1 LKILRGLQAL
11 SDDPPRRPVC
21 TIGFFDGFHRGHAS
35 LMNDLLRWSEELSG
49 TSTVITFSTHPKQV
63 VLGSAPAV
71 LTPLE
76 RRLELIEAMGI
87 DTVLVLPFDEQFS
100 RISPEQFIREVL
112 VGALATEHLLMGFD
126 SAFGQGAKG
135 TAQYLQQIPELP
147 LEVRLSPPL
156 MMEGEAV
163 SSSVVRSTLLDGDLT
178 RAQRLL
184 GRPFSLRGEVIV
196 GDQRGASIGFPTA
209 NLDPGPVL
217 VPPVGVYLGSV
228 ILGTSILGTSILG
241 TSKSPGEVAAID
253 NEPTSWPAAINIG
266 RRPTFG
272 TPEAPEGTPFDPQL
286 DRLEAHLD
294 GFEGDLYGQIIT
306 VELHRR
312 LRGERRFESLDAL
325 RRQIVRDVESLRDW
339 WQVRGADG
347 ATEL

>member
-1 LKILRGLQAL
+1 MKILRGLQAL

-135 TAQYLQQIPELP
+135 TAQYLQQIPDLP

-163 SSSVVRSTLLDGDLT
+163 SSSVVRLTLEEGDLT

-196 GDQRGASIGFPTA
+196 GDRRGASIGFPTA

-228 ILGTSILGTSILG
+228 ILGSSILG
-241 TSKSPGEVAAID
+241 TSKSAGEVAASD
-253 NEPTSWPAAINIG
+253 NESNSWPAAINIG

-272 TPEAPEGTPFDPQL
+272 TAEAPEGTPFDPQL

>member
-1 LKILRGLQAL
+1 MKILCGLESLA
-11 SDDPPRRPVC
+11 SDPPRRPVC

-35 LMNDLLRWSEELSG
+35 LMDDLLRWSEEVSG

-76 RRLELIEAMGI
+76 RRLELLDSTGV
-87 DTVLVLPFDEQFS
+87 DTVVVLPFDEQLS
-100 RISPEQFIREVL
+100 RISPEQFIADVL
-112 VGALATEHLLMGFD
+112 VGALGSQHLLMGFD

-135 TAQYLQQIPELP
+135 TAQYLQQIPNLP
-147 LEVRLSPPL
+147 LELRLSPPL
-156 MMEGEAV
+156 IMEGEAV
-163 SSSVVRSTLLDGDLT
+163 SSSVVRATLEEGDLT

-184 GRPFSLRGEVIV
+184 GRPFSLRGEVIL

-228 ILGTSILGTSILG
+228 ILGGPQQ
-241 TSKSPGEVAAID
+241 PGED
-253 NEPTSWPAAINIG
+253 CKTWPAAINIG

-272 TPEAPEGTPFDPQL
+272 TPEAPEGTPFDPKL

-294 GFEGDLYGQIIT
+294 GFDGDLYGHTIT

-339 WQVRGADG
+339 WQVRRADG
-347 ATEL
+347 ATDR

>member
-1 LKILRGLQAL
+1 
-11 SDDPPRRPVC
+11 
-21 TIGFFDGFHRGHAS
+21 
-35 LMNDLLRWSEELSG
+35 
-49 TSTVITFSTHPKQV
+49 
-63 VLGSAPAV
+63 
-71 LTPLE
+71 
-76 RRLELIEAMGI
+76 
-87 DTVLVLPFDEQFS
+87 
-100 RISPEQFIREVL
+100 
-112 VGALATEHLLMGFD
+112 
-126 SAFGQGAKG
+126 
-135 TAQYLQQIPELP
+135 
-147 LEVRLSPPL
+147 
-156 MMEGEAV
+156 
-163 SSSVVRSTLLDGDLT
+163 
-178 RAQRLL
+178 
-184 GRPFSLRGEVIV
+184 VIV
-196 GDQRGASIGFPTA
+196 GDRRGASIGFPTA

>member
-1 LKILRGLQAL
+1 
-11 SDDPPRRPVC
+11 VC

-49 TSTVITFSTHPKQV
+49 TSTVITFSTHPKLV

-76 RRLELIEAMGI
+76 RRLELLEAMGI

-112 VGALATEHLLMGFD
+112 VGALATQHLLMGFD

-135 TAQYLQQIPELP
+135 TAQYLQQIPDLP

-163 SSSVVRSTLLDGDLT
+163 SSSVVRSTLQEGDLT

-228 ILGTSILGTSILG
+228 ILGSAILGSAKR
-241 TSKSPGEVAAID
+241 SGEVAARE
-253 NEPTSWPAAINIG
+253 NESNRWPAAINIG

-339 WQVRGADG
+339 WQVRSADG
-347 ATEL
+347 ASDL

>member
-1 LKILRGLQAL
+1 MRLTL
-11 SDDPPRRPVC
+11 
-21 TIGFFDGFHRGHAS
+21 
-35 LMNDLLRWSEELSG
+35 EE
-49 TSTVITFSTHPKQV
+49 
-63 VLGSAPAV
+63 
-71 LTPLE
+71 
-76 RRLELIEAMGI
+76 
-87 DTVLVLPFDEQFS
+87 
-100 RISPEQFIREVL
+100 
-112 VGALATEHLLMGFD
+112 
-126 SAFGQGAKG
+126 
-135 TAQYLQQIPELP
+135 
-147 LEVRLSPPL
+147 
-156 MMEGEAV
+156 
-163 SSSVVRSTLLDGDLT
+163 GDLT

-196 GDQRGASIGFPTA
+196 GDRRGASIGFPTA

-228 ILGTSILGTSILG
+228 ILGSSILG
-241 TSKSPGEVAAID
+241 TSKSPGEVAASD
-253 NEPTSWPAAINIG
+253 NESNSWPAAINIG

-272 TPEAPEGTPFDPQL
+272 TAEAPEGTPFDPQL

>member
-1 LKILRGLQAL
+1 MKILRGLQAL

-178 RAQRLL
+178 RAQR
-184 GRPFSLRGEVIV
+184 
-196 GDQRGASIGFPTA
+196 
-209 NLDPGPVL
+209 
-217 VPPVGVYLGSV
+217 
-228 ILGTSILGTSILG
+228 
-241 TSKSPGEVAAID
+241 
-253 NEPTSWPAAINIG
+253 
-266 RRPTFG
+266 
-272 TPEAPEGTPFDPQL
+272 
-286 DRLEAHLD
+286 
-294 GFEGDLYGQIIT
+294 
-306 VELHRR
+306 
-312 LRGERRFESLDAL
+312 
-325 RRQIVRDVESLRDW
+325 
-339 WQVRGADG
+339 
-347 ATEL
+347 

>member
-1 LKILRGLQAL
+1 LKIHRGLQEL

-49 TSTVITFSTHPKQV
+49 TSTVITFSTHPKLV

-76 RRLELIEAMGI
+76 RRLELLEAMGI

-112 VGALATEHLLMGFD
+112 VGALATQHLLMGFD

-135 TAQYLQQIPELP
+135 TAQYLQQIPDLP

-163 SSSVVRSTLLDGDLT
+163 SSSVVRSTLQEGDLT

-228 ILGTSILGTSILG
+228 ILGSAILGSAKR
-241 TSKSPGEVAAID
+241 SGEVAARE
-253 NEPTSWPAAINIG
+253 NESNRWPAAINIG

-339 WQVRGADG
+339 WQVRSADG
-347 ATEL
+347 ASDL